1 MLSHHCTVTTPAKK
15 DVSTY
20 KLHIER
26 ILWSSSCNTIICL
39 MILCRFLFPT
49 VLILYQ
55 TVAILIV
62 SALDLL
68 RYNSTD
74 DLLCSS
80 KDLTESLKAENS
92 TPLCEFL
99 GTSIHFVHTSDTVVC
114 VACSYIIITF

>member
-1 MLSHHCTVTTPAKK
+1 MLNHHCTVTTSAKK

-20 KLHIER
+20 TLHRER

-39 MILCRFLFPT
+39 MILCRFTFPT
-49 VLILYQ
+49 VLVL

-74 DLLCSS
+74 VLLCSS

-99 GTSIHFVHTSDTVVC
+99 GTFIYLVHTSDTVVY
-114 VACSYIIITF
+114 VACGYIIITF